1 MRTSLAFLYEQ
12 EFWNKE
18 TLVIGIDEVGK
29 GALSGPV
36 YAGAFCFNP
45 LVMQDNITY
54 METLGINDSKK
65 LSAKKR
71 EELYDILTK
80 GMCHWGIGYAD
91 VSYINSKGISLAT
104 KYAIHQALISVLSQ
118 ISTDRVHMVVDGY
131 GFITKDNEGRSYNL
145 EGVVKGDGSILSIAA
160 ASILAKVTRDK
171 YMCELSSTYPQY
183 QYEKHKGYGTLVH
196 RNAIKKWGIS
206 PQHRELFVR
215 NIKAL

>member
-12 EFWNKE
+12 NFWNNK
-18 TLVIGIDEVGK
+18 TLVVGIDEVGK

-36 YAGAFCFNP
+36 YVGAFCFNP
-45 LVMQDNITY
+45 FSMKHKIDY
-54 METLGINDSKK
+54 MEKLGINDSKK

-71 EELYDILTK
+71 EELYSVLTD
-80 GMCHWGIGYAD
+80 GICYWGIGYAD

-104 KYAIHQALISVLSQ
+104 QYAIRQALISILSQ
-118 ISTDRVHMVVDGY
+118 IPTDRVHMVVDGY
-131 GFITKDNEGRSYNL
+131 GFISKGNNGTSYDL
-145 EGVVKGDGSILSIAA
+145 KGVIKGDGSILSIAA

-171 YMCELSSTYPQY
+171 YMCELSHTYPQY
-183 QYEKHKGYGTLVH
+183 QYEKHKGYGTLIH